1 MANKHAIL
9 AASASK
15 RWMACPPSARLC
27 AELPDKSSS
36 YALQGTDAHELAAY
50 KVLHAIGE
58 DVKDPTENL
67 TFFDQ
72 EMDSYTD
79 AYRDFVM
86 EKYMDA
92 KKHCKDPV
100 LLVEQKLD
108 FSEWVPEGY
117 GTGDAVIVADDIL
130 HVIDLKFGMG
140 VIVNAEENPQLMC
153 YGLGALSLFDGI
165 YDIQSVR
172 LSIFQPRRDNISTYE
187 ISKEDLLRWAKD
199 TLSPAAELAF
209 KGEGEFHAGDH
220 CQFCK
225 LKATC
230 RKRAEYNLE
239 MARYDFEMPAK
250 LEDIEIEGL
259 LGKLDKL
266 IAWANDIKEYALDEA
281 VKGKKWNGYKLVEG
295 RSNRKYTDEKT
306 VADKVTNAG
315 YDPYEKKVLGITA
328 MTKLL
333 GKKKFEELLG
343 GLVEK
348 PQGKPTLVSQSDAR
362 PEMNLSANAAE
373 DFKEDN

>member
-1 MANKHAIL
+1 MANRHAIL

-58 DVKDPTENL
+58 NVKDPTENL

-72 EMDSYTD
+72 EMDGYTD

-187 ISKEDLLRWAKD
+187 ISKEDLLRWARD
-199 TLSPAAELAF
+199 ILSPAAELAF
-209 KGEGEFHAGDH
+209 SGGGEFHAGDH

-239 MARYDFEMPAK
+239 MASYDFEMPSQ
-250 LEDIEIEGL
+250 LSETEIS
-259 LGKLDKL
+259 L
-266 IAWANDIKEYALDEA
+266 ILPRIDELTAWANDIREYALKQAMAGTEFP
-281 VKGKKWNGYKLVEG
+281 GYKLVAG
-295 RSNRKYTDEKT
+295 RSVTRYTDDNA
-306 VADKVTNAG
+306 VAAAVISAG
-315 YDPYEKKVLGITA
+315 YDPYEKKLMGITA
-328 MTKLL
+328 MRSML
-333 GKKKFEELLG
+333 GKDQFNTVLG
-343 GLVEK
+343 NLIHK
-348 PQGKPTLVSQSDAR
+348 PQGKPTLVPSSDKR
-362 PEMNLSANAAE
+362 PAINTAE
-373 DFKEDN
+373 IDFMEEK

>member
-1 MANKHAIL
+1 MANRHAIL

-58 DVKDPTENL
+58 NVKDPTENL

-72 EMDSYTD
+72 EMDGYTD

-187 ISKEDLLRWAKD
+187 ISKEDLLRWARD
-199 TLSPAAELAF
+199 ILSPAAELAF
-209 KGEGEFHAGDH
+209 SGGGEFHAGDH

-239 MARYDFEMPAK
+239 MARYDFEMPSQ
-250 LEDIEIEGL
+250 LSETEIS
-259 LGKLDKL
+259 L
-266 IAWANDIKEYALDEA
+266 ILPRIDELTAWANDIREYALKQAMAGTEFP
-281 VKGKKWNGYKLVEG
+281 GYKLVAG
-295 RSNRKYTDEKT
+295 RSVTRYTDDNA
-306 VADKVTNAG
+306 VAAAVISAG
-315 YDPYEKKVLGITA
+315 YDPYEKKLMGITA
-328 MTKLL
+328 MRSML
-333 GKKKFEELLG
+333 GKDQFNTVLSNLIH
-343 GLVEK
+343 K
-348 PQGKPTLVSQSDAR
+348 PQGKPTLVPSSDKR
-362 PEMNLSANAAE
+362 PAINTAE
-373 DFKEDN
+373 IDFMEEK